1 MPRSAPD
8 AATAAERRLV
18 TVGQLAGAIAHDFN
32 NLLTAIL
39 GYAELL
45 LDDLPGDDPRR
56 ADVVEIQR
64 SGERAARL
72 TRQLLAFKRNADAPA
87 QLLSWPSLLDEFQS
101 LLQAAAGDRVR
112 VEVVATRVREV
123 SLQKADASHVA
134 FALALLARDGM
145 PSGGRCVLEP
155 RETGPDQVVV
165 LATLEPEAGP
175 GVCDLPADRLADLEW
190 LVTACGGTLEVTSEW
205 PARARFAITYG
216 VQAGTAEEEVAVAGP
231 GAAPRRGPGGG
242 GGGGPAAAPPPRGSH
257 AVVLLAE
264 DEASL
269 RQVVRRMLERH
280 GLTVVDAP
288 NGAAALSLF
297 RAPGAAFDLLITDI
311 VMPGTSG
318 VALARAVAAEHP
330 GLAVLLV
337 SGFVDTAT
345 LDLEA
350 LGTPWAFLPKPFT
363 REQLI
368 DAVQALLARTGRQPT
383 Q

>member
-8 AATAAERRLV
+8 AASAAERRLV
-18 TVGQLAGAIAHDFN
+18 TVGQLAGAVAHDFN

-45 LDDLPGDDPRR
+45 LDDLPLDDPRR

-87 QLLSWPSLLDEFQS
+87 QLLSWPSLLEEFQT

-112 VEVVATRVREV
+112 VDVVATRVREV

-134 FALALLARDGM
+134 FALALLARGGM
-145 PSGGRCVLEP
+145 PSGGHCVLEP
-155 RETGPDQVVV
+155 RETGAGEVVV

-175 GVCDLPADRLADLEW
+175 GVGDLPADRLADLEG
-190 LVTACGGTLEVTSEW
+190 LGTASGGALEVTSEW
-205 PARARFAITYG
+205 PVRARFGISFG
-216 VQAGTAEEEVAVAGP
+216 V
-231 GAAPRRGPGGG
+231 R
-242 GGGGPAAAPPPRGSH
+242 PAAADERVAMPAPAPQGSH

-269 RQVVRRMLERH
+269 RHVVRRMLERH
-280 GLTVVDAP
+280 GFTVVDAP
-288 NGAAALSLF
+288 DGASALSLF

-330 GLAVLLV
+330 GLRCCWCRA
-337 SGFVDTAT
+337 S
-345 LDLEA
+345 
-350 LGTPWAFLPKPFT
+350 WT
-363 REQLI
+363 RQ
-368 DAVQALLARTGRQPT
+368 RWTSTRSRRRGRSCRSRSHASS
-383 Q
+383 